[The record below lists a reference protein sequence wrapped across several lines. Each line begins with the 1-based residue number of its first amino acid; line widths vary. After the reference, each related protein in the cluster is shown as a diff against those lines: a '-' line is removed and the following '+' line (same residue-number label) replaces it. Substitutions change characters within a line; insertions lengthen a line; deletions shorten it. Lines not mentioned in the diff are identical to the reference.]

1 MEDCLFCMIAEGKIP
16 SKKLYE
22 DEQVVAFYDINPQA
36 KVHFLVVPKKHI
48 PSAAALTEEDGALLG
63 HIFAVIAKLA
73 AEQGLNNGYRV
84 ISNVGE
90 DAGQTGAGTYSTGA
104 AHGDPMHGDGD
115 VDPVEAAF
123 KTLNPTINL

>member
-36 KVHFLVVPKKHI
+36 KVHFLVIPKKHI
-48 PSAAALTEEDGALLG
+48 T
-63 HIFAVIAKLA
+63 AKLA
-73 AEQGLNNGYRV
+73 KEQGLENGYRV

-90 DAGQTGAGTYSTGA
+90 DAGQTVKHLHFHVLGGEKL
-104 AHGDPMHGDGD
+104 
-115 VDPVEAAF
+115 PV
-123 KTLNPTINL
+123 

>member
-48 PSAAALTEEDGALLG
+48 VSAAALTEEDGALLG

-73 AEQGLNNGYRV
+73 AEQGLNNGLPRHLQCWRGRRPDRET
-84 ISNVGE
+84 SAFPCSGRRK
-90 DAGQTGAGTYSTGA
+90 A
-104 AHGDPMHGDGD
+104 ACLIPIKR
-115 VDPVEAAF
+115 ER
-123 KTLNPTINL
+123 

>member
-48 PSAAALTEEDGALLG
+48 VSAAALTEEDGALR

-90 DAGQTGAGTYSTGA
+90 DAGQTVKHLHFHVLGGEKL
-104 AHGDPMHGDGD
+104 
-115 VDPVEAAF
+115 PV
-123 KTLNPTINL
+123 